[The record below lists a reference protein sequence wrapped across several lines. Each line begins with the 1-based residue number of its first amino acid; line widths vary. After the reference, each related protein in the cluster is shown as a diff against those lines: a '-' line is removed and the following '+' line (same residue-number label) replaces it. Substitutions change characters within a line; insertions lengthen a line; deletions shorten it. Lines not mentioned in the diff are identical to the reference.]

1 MIQVRERLFTREQ
14 AINLVQDM
22 IRKDM
27 MNYIIRD
34 ALLDKGFSVYEANT
48 IIREVRRENA
58 EPQEYRISPT
68 IVAYGLTIITFI
80 MLMMILFL
88 LIAPAR

>member
-1 MIQVRERLFTREQ
+1 MIQVRERLFTKEQ
-14 AINLVQDM
+14 AITLVQQL
-22 IRKDM
+22 IRDDV

-34 ALLDKGFSVYEANT
+34 TLVDKGFSVYEANT

-58 EPQEYRISPT
+58 EPQEYRIST
-68 IVAYGLTIITFI
+68 AIVGYGLTIITFI
-80 MLMMILFL
+80 MLLMILFL

>member
-1 MIQVRERLFTREQ
+1 MIQVRERRFTREE
-14 AINLVQDM
+14 AIKLVKRM
-22 IRKDM
+22 IRKDI

-58 EPQEYRISPT
+58 EVQDTAISHE
-68 IVAYGLTIITFI
+68 IVGYGLTIITFI
-80 MLMMILFL
+80 LLMMILFL
-88 LIAPAR
+88 LIAPAK

>member
-1 MIQVRERLFTREQ
+1 MIKVRERLFTREQ

-34 ALLDKGFSVYEANT
+34 ALLDKGFSVYEANE
-48 IIREVRRENA
+48 IIREVRRANA
-58 EPQEYRISPT
+58 EPQEYRISPA